1 MKRGLIVFNQCDKK
15 SIGAASAASMD
26 FLCSDF
32 KRLLKNEADTR
43 EF

>member
-1 MKRGLIVFNQCDKK
+1 MKRNFVDFLCCNKK
-15 SIGAASAASMD
+15 SIGTVSAAPVD